1 MNIRKALPDDAKEI
15 YALEYEVF
23 ANDPFCLSLGSIR
36 YHIKNNELYVAQI
49 DDAIISYALFL
60 KRKRG
65 YRLYS
70 LVTKKEFQKR
80 GIARKLLTFFIN
92 TFDFELITLEVKIKN
107 REAIALYE
115 TLGFKEKRIL
125 KDFYDDCDG
134 ILMEL
139 QKELPI

>member
-1 MNIRKALPDDAKEI
+1 MNIRKALVSDAKEI

-23 ANDPFCLSLGSIR
+23 ANDPFMISLASIR
-36 YHIKNNELYVAQI
+36 YHIKSNELYVAQI
-49 DDAIISYALFL
+49 DDVIVSYALFL

-70 LVTKKEFQKR
+70 LATKKEFQKR
-80 GIARKLLTFFIN
+80 GIAKKLLTFFID

-115 TLGFKEKRIL
+115 ALGFKEKRIL
-125 KDFYDDCDG
+125 KDFYEDCDG
-134 ILMEL
+134 VLMEL
-139 QKELPI
+139 QK

>member
-1 MNIRKALPDDAKEI
+1 MNIRKALVSDTKEI

-23 ANDPFCLSLGSIR
+23 ANDPFMLSLASIR
-36 YHIKNNELYVAQI
+36 YHIKSNELYVAQI
-49 DDAIISYALFL
+49 DDVIVSYALFL

-70 LVTKKEFQKR
+70 LATKKGFQKK
-80 GIARKLLTFFIN
+80 GITKKLLTFFID

-115 TLGFKEKRIL
+115 ALGFKGKRIL
-125 KDFYDDCDG
+125 KDFYEDCDG
-134 ILMEL
+134 VLMEL
-139 QKELPI
+139 QKELSI

>member
-1 MNIRKALPDDAKEI
+1 M
-15 YALEYEVF
+15 
-23 ANDPFCLSLGSIR
+23 
-36 YHIKNNELYVAQI
+36 
-49 DDAIISYALFL
+49 
-60 KRKRG
+60 
-65 YRLYS
+65 
-70 LVTKKEFQKR
+70 
-80 GIARKLLTFFIN
+80 TFFIN